1 MQGVDILGK
10 FKHYFVDKKDGGF
23 TSLFYI
29 LLYIVLSH
37 VFFWK
42 YLIPGNFGF
51 GTDTLNQS
59 YPIQIMS
66 MRAIAENGSI
76 PLWNPYIFSGMPLMA
91 SFSFHILYPLNW
103 IFFVMPTEF
112 AMNYQYVIHTSLMG
126 IFLYLFARDLRL
138 SRPAS
143 FVGGLLFMFSAH
155 FISLIY
161 PGHGGKIFTIT
172 WLPLAMLF
180 LNRGLNSKPFYN
192 LTIMGLIVG
201 MMFYGGHIQILFY
214 CGIALLCFLVM
225 RLIADFRNKGYNWAL
240 KVAAGFAYAFALGAL
255 LYAVILLPAWEYKS
269 YTHRAGG
276 VVGASSYEFA
286 TSFSQ
291 PPEDML
297 YLPLQNPF
305 GWGKDYGPNIP
316 TTSDEFYRGRIGLR
330 LSVDY
335 FSVIGLLLALFG
347 VVLVRN
353 RYTWFFLGLSCLTGF
368 LALGMFNPF
377 YIYVYNYIPGFS
389 IFRVPYAIMIL
400 LPISL
405 SGLAAFGLQGLLDI
419 EKAGRKMNATYIV
432 IGLAA
437 VAAVTLATAFYWSR
451 SLESTGQWL
460 LGFRWVQEMLWG
472 DFSDLQQ
479 RLLFFIKN
487 LYIFVIFLSVALIAV
502 FGYLKGIFRRKVFVL
517 IVSVLVLAELWP
529 VGWEFIKVL
538 PVSSLEERYFR
549 ETPEIKAMEADKDGM
564 FRVYT
569 LVTNNELLY
578 RGIQT
583 LSGYHPVPLG
593 YYEKALGN
601 INFNNQITDMLNAR
615 YLMLPKEP
623 EYDFR
628 NYPDQAARKELNGKF
643 ELLSDTDIFFYK
655 NRYAMPRGWLVNKA
669 WRVDDQDQALDIISD
684 PRFKPMDTAVIT
696 EDLPRDAGI
705 NPASDLSGQK
715 VEVTMF
721 RPDSVEMKV
730 TAPADSLLIASEV
743 WYPGWKAY
751 IDGKAA
757 RIFRTDY
764 LLRGVLMPQGEHALL
779 MKFRPPLYIL
789 GAALSMASLFFIGAV
804 IGLPLYRK
812 RKHV

>member
-1 MQGVDILGK
+1 MEKLKNLFI
-10 FKHYFVDKKDGGF
+10 DKKDGGF
-23 TSLFYI
+23 STPFYI
-29 LLYIVLSH
+29 LLYIILSH

-42 YLIPGNFGF
+42 FLIPSNFGF
-51 GTDTLNQS
+51 STDTLAAS
-59 YPIQIMS
+59 YPVQVMG
-66 MRAIAENGSI
+66 MRAIAENGSL

-91 SFSFHILYPLNW
+91 SFSFHILYPLGW
-103 IFFVMPTEF
+103 IFFFLPTDF
-112 AMNYQYVIHTSLMG
+112 AMSYQYIIHTALMG
-126 IFLYLFARDLRL
+126 IFLFAFARHMGL

-155 FISLIY
+155 FISLVY
-161 PGHGGKIFTIT
+161 PGHGGKIFTMT
-172 WLPLAMLF
+172 WLPLGMLF
-180 LNRGLNSKPFYN
+180 LDRGLSSKPFYN
-192 LTIMGLIVG
+192 LTIMGLFVG

-225 RLIADFRNKGYNWAL
+225 RLIADFRKQGYKWAL
-240 KVAAGFAYAFALGAL
+240 KALGGFIYAFTLGAL

-297 YLPLQNPF
+297 YIPLQNPF

-316 TTSDEFYRGRIGLR
+316 TTKDEFYRGRIGLR

-347 VVLVRN
+347 VVFVRN
-353 RYTWFFLGLSCLTGF
+353 RYTWFFLGLSCLAGF

-377 YIYVYNYIPGFS
+377 YIYVYKYIPGFS
-389 IFRVPYAIMIL
+389 MFRVPYAIMIL
-400 LPISL
+400 MPICL
-405 SGLAAFGLQGLLDI
+405 SCLAAFGLQGLLDI
-419 EKAGRKMNATYIV
+419 EKAGQKKTATRIV
-432 IGLAA
+432 FGLAA
-437 VAAVTLATAFYWSR
+437 VAAVTLATAFFWSR
-451 SLESTGQWL
+451 SLEATGHWL
-460 LGFRWVQEMLWG
+460 LGFQWVQEMLWG
-472 DFSDLQQ
+472 DFSDLSQ
-479 RLLFFIKN
+479 RLQFFVKN

-502 FGYLKGIFRRKVFVL
+502 FGYLKGIFKRNQFIL
-517 IVSVLVLAELWP
+517 LVSALVLVELWP
-529 VGWEFIKVL
+529 LGWDFIKVI
-538 PVSSLEERYFR
+538 PTSSLEENYFK
-549 ETPEIKAMEADKDGM
+549 ETPEIKTMEADKDGM

-583 LSGYHPVPLG
+583 LAGYHPVPLA
-593 YYEKALGN
+593 YYEKALNN
-601 INFNNQITDMLNAR
+601 INFNNNIMDMLNTR

-628 NYPDQAARKELNGKF
+628 NYPDLAARKALNDKF

-655 NRYAMPRGWLVNKA
+655 NRYPMPRGWLVNKFYRA
-669 WRVDDQDQALDIISD
+669 EDQDQALNIISD
-684 PRFKPMDTAVIT
+684 PRFMPREAAVLT
-696 EDLPRDAGI
+696 EDLPADTVI

-715 VEVTMF
+715 VTVTMF
-721 RPDSVEMKV
+721 KPDSVEMKV
-730 TAPADSLLIASEV
+730 TAPADSMFVASEV

-751 IDGKAA
+751 IDGKPT

-764 LLRGVLMPQGEHALL
+764 ILRGVLMPKGEHTLL

-789 GAALSMASLFFIGAV
+789 GAALSIASLIFIGVV
-804 IGLPLYRK
+804 IGLPVYRK